1 MAAPRKMSGRKVI
14 AKDYVSIREYADIK
28 GVAMNAI
35 RYHIKEGRLEGCIDY
50 TTPHRPKINVALAD
64 KALAQYINPDYQVG
78 KNLAATEPDAVKS
91 DEPRKSLNEI
101 KRLTAEIIM
110 QQKDLELRKEKGEVV
125 DKDVVYKTLFKAGQE
140 LREAFKGIPDRVIDD
155 VLAAPDRLTSHAIL
169 SDAITDVLERFSEI
183 AEREI
188 TKR

>member
-1 MAAPRKMSGRKVI
+1 
-14 AKDYVSIREYADIK
+14 
-28 GVAMNAI
+28 
-35 RYHIKEGRLEGCIDY
+35 
-50 TTPHRPKINVALAD
+50 
-64 KALAQYINPDYQVG
+64 
-78 KNLAATEPDAVKS
+78 
-91 DEPRKSLNEI
+91 
-101 KRLTAEIIM
+101 M